1 MTAHAAWTLALA
13 CLLGATALAQADARQ
28 EAPPTHQPGPAARPP
43 EAHWGQWRGPLGTG
57 VAPDAD
63 PPLRWSEEENV
74 RFKTALPGEG
84 YGTPV
89 IWGDRVFLTAAVP
102 IGPILDPVPDD
113 APGAHDNAP
122 VRQAH
127 RFIAFAI
134 DRQSGEILWETVL
147 HEQLPHAGFHVSGAL
162 AAASAVTDGEHLIAF
177 FGSYG
182 IYGLDLDGEVLWHD
196 DLGDMQVKHGHG
208 EGATAALHG
217 NTVIV
222 NWDHEGP
229 SFIAAMDKATGK
241 QRWRKERDEVTSWA
255 TPIVVEHD
263 GRQQVIVSGTRRV
276 CAYDLEDGSVIWE
289 CAGLSNNVVASPVAA
304 DGMVFAGS
312 SYVRKRMLGIRLE
325 GAKGDITTTDR
336 IAWRRQRGTPYVP
349 SPLLLDGWLYF
360 LNHYQGFLTRVQAA
374 TGAEPNRA
382 MRLPGM
388 NDIYASPVAAGGHVY
403 ITDRSGVTAVLR
415 ADPANPEILAHNV
428 LDDTFS
434 ASAAIAGDELYLRGS
449 RHLYCIGRPLESAP
463 K

>member
-1 MTAHAAWTLALA
+1 M
-13 CLLGATALAQADARQ
+13 
-28 EAPPTHQPGPAARPP
+28 
-43 EAHWGQWRGPLGTG
+43 
-57 VAPDAD
+57 
-63 PPLRWSEEENV
+63 
-74 RFKTALPGEG
+74 
-84 YGTPV
+84 
-89 IWGDRVFLTAAVP
+89 IWGDRIFLTAAVQV
-102 IGPILDPVPDD
+102 GPILDPVPDD
-113 APGAHDNAP
+113 APGAHDNAA

-134 DRQSGEILWETVL
+134 DRQSGEIVWQTML
-147 HEQLPHAGFHVSGAL
+147 HEQLPHAGFHVTGAL
-162 AAASAVTDGEHLIAF
+162 ASASAITDGEHLIAF

-217 NTVIV
+217 DTVIV

-229 SFIAAMDKATGK
+229 SFIVAMDKATGK
-241 QRWRKERDEVTSWA
+241 PRWRKERDEVTSWA
-255 TPIVVEHD
+255 TPIVVEHA

-276 CAYDLEDGSVIWE
+276 QAYDLEDGSVIWE

-360 LNHYQGFLTRVQAA
+360 LNHYQGFLTRVEAA
-374 TGAEPNRA
+374 TGLEPTRA

-434 ASAAIAGDELYLRGS
+434 ASAAIVEDELFLRGS
-449 RHLYCIGRPLESAP
+449 RALYCISRR
-463 K
+463 

>member
-1 MTAHAAWTLALA
+1 MIAPLARALALA
-13 CLLGATALAQADARQ
+13 CALGSTGLAQEAGEPVEAVAATAAG
-28 EAPPTHQPGPAARPP
+28 T
-43 EAHWGQWRGPLGTG
+43 WGQWRGPLGTG
-57 VAPDAD
+57 VAPGSN
-63 PPLRWSEEENV
+63 PPTRWSETENV
-74 RFKTALPGEG
+74 RFRTPLPGAG

-89 IWGDRVFLTAAVP
+89 IWGDRIFLTAAVP
-102 IGPILDPVPDD
+102 VGPVLDPVPDD
-113 APGAHDNAP
+113 APGAHDNAA
-122 VRQAH
+122 VRQVH
-127 RFIAFAI
+127 RFVALAV
-134 DRQSGEILWETVL
+134 DRESGEVVWERML
-147 HEQLPHAGFHVSGAL
+147 HEQLPHAGYHVSGAL
-162 AAASAVTDGEHLIAF
+162 ASASAVTDGEHVIAF

-182 IYGLDLDGEVLWHD
+182 IYGLDVDGEILWHD

-208 EGATAALHG
+208 EGATPALHG
-217 NTVIV
+217 DTVLV

-229 SFIAAMDKATGK
+229 SFLVALDKRTGK
-241 QRWRKERDEVTSWA
+241 PRWRVERDEVTSWA
-255 TPIVVEHD
+255 TPIVVEHA
-263 GRQQVIVSGTRRV
+263 GRHQVIVSGTRRV
-276 CAYDLEDGSVIWE
+276 CAYDLEDGSVLWE

-312 SYVRKRMLGIRLE
+312 SYVRKRMLGIRLD

-360 LNHYQGFLTRVQAA
+360 LNHYQGFLTRIEAA
-374 TGAEPNRA
+374 TGLEPARA

-434 ASAAIAGDELYLRGS
+434 ASAAIAGDELFLRGS
-449 RHLYCIGRPLESAP
+449 RALYCISGR
-463 K
+463 

>member
-1 MTAHAAWTLALA
+1 MIAPLPAIAA
-13 CLLGATALAQADARQ
+13 LLCSAAAFAQTDEGPSAAGGHRPASPEGPPRTG
-28 EAPPTHQPGPAARPP
+28 EAA
-43 EAHWGQWRGPLGTG
+43 AHWAQWRGPLGTG
-57 VAPDAD
+57 VAPGSN
-63 PPLRWSEEENV
+63 PPTRWSETENV
-74 RFKTALPGEG
+74 RFKTPLPGAG

-89 IWGDRVFLTAAVP
+89 IWGDRIFLTAAVP
-102 IGPILDPVPDD
+102 VGPILEPVPDD
-113 APGAHDNAP
+113 APGAHDNAA
-122 VRQAH
+122 VRQVH

-134 DRQSGEILWETVL
+134 DRKSGEIVWETML

-162 AAASAVTDGEHLIAF
+162 AAASAVTDGEHLVAF

-217 NTVIV
+217 DTVIV

-241 QRWRKERDEVTSWA
+241 PRWRKERDEVTSWA
-255 TPIVVEHD
+255 TPIVVEHA

-360 LNHYQGFLTRVQAA
+360 LNHYQGFLTRVEAA
-374 TGAEPNRA
+374 TGLEPNRA

-415 ADPANPEILAHNV
+415 ADPANPAILAHNV

-434 ASAAIAGDELYLRGS
+434 ASAAIAGDELFLRGS
-449 RHLYCIGRPLESAP
+449 RALYCISRR
-463 K
+463 

>member
-1 MTAHAAWTLALA
+1 MTGHLVRAFALS
-13 CLLGATALAQADARQ
+13 CVLGSTGLAQ
-28 EAPPTHQPGPAARPP
+28 EAVAPAATVAAST

-57 VAPDAD
+57 VAPGSN
-63 PPLRWSEEENV
+63 PPTRWSETENV
-74 RFKTALPGEG
+74 RFKTPLPGAG

-89 IWGDRVFLTAAVP
+89 IWGDRIFLTAAVP
-102 IGPILDPVPDD
+102 VGPILDPVPDD
-113 APGAHDNAP
+113 APGAHDNAA
-122 VRQAH
+122 VRQVH

-134 DRQSGEILWETVL
+134 DRHSGEIVWETML

-217 NTVIV
+217 DTVIV

-229 SFIAAMDKATGK
+229 SFITALDKATGK
-241 QRWRKERDEVTSWA
+241 PRWRKERDEVTSWA
-255 TPIVVEHD
+255 TPIVVEHA

-325 GAKGDITTTDR
+325 SAKGDITTTDR

-360 LNHYQGFLTRVQAA
+360 LNHYQGFLTRVEAA
-374 TGAEPNRA
+374 TGLEPNRA

-434 ASAAIAGDELYLRGS
+434 ASAAIAGDELFLRGS
-449 RHLYCIGRPLESAP
+449 RALYCISRR
-463 K
+463 

>member
-1 MTAHAAWTLALA
+1 M
-13 CLLGATALAQADARQ
+13 
-28 EAPPTHQPGPAARPP
+28 
-43 EAHWGQWRGPLGTG
+43 
-57 VAPDAD
+57 
-63 PPLRWSEEENV
+63 
-74 RFKTALPGEG
+74 RFKTPLPGAG

-89 IWGDRVFLTAAVP
+89 IWGDRIFLTAAVP
-102 IGPILDPVPDD
+102 VGPVLDPVPDD
-113 APGAHDNAP
+113 APGAHDNAA
-122 VRQAH
+122 VRQVH
-127 RFIAFAI
+127 RFIALAV
-134 DRQSGEILWETVL
+134 DRESGEVVWERML
-147 HEQLPHAGFHVSGAL
+147 HEQLPHAGYHVSGAL
-162 AAASAVTDGEHLIAF
+162 ASASAVTDGEHVIAF

-182 IYGLDLDGEVLWHD
+182 IYGLDVDGEILWHD

-208 EGATAALHG
+208 EGATPALHG
-217 NTVIV
+217 DTVLV

-229 SFIAAMDKATGK
+229 SFLVALDKRTGK
-241 QRWRKERDEVTSWA
+241 PRWRVERDEVTSWA
-255 TPIVVEHD
+255 TPIVVEHA
-263 GRQQVIVSGTRRV
+263 GRHQVIVSGTRRV
-276 CAYDLEDGSVIWE
+276 CAYDLEDGSVLWE

-360 LNHYQGFLTRVQAA
+360 LNHYQGFLTRVEAA
-374 TGAEPNRA
+374 TGLEPARA

-434 ASAAIAGDELYLRGS
+434 ASAAIAGDELFLRGS
-449 RHLYCIGRPLESAP
+449 RALYCISGR
-463 K
+463 